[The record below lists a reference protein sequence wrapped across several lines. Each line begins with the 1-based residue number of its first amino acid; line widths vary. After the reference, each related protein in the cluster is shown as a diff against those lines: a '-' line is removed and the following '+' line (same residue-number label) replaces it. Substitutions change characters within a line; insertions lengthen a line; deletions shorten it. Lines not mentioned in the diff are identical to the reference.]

1 MRKCEM
7 IRAVIPIS
15 PFLPLSLFSSLFSFL
30 FACVNNIGALFLSFT
45 LANPMTGVGVALE
58 DARPCC
64 CCSTAAVNCNLIF
77 PLRHR
82 HRPSNQHFFPSQSQ
96 SQSHSRKQLK
106 TKNSCVPSPVGNEKL
121 PRFR

>member
-15 PFLPLSLFSSLFSFL
+15 PFLPVSLFSSLFSFL

-64 CCSTAAVNCNLIF
+64 STAAVNRNLIF

>member
-64 CCSTAAVNCNLIF
+64 CCSTAAVNFTVTITL
-77 PLRHR
+77 
-82 HRPSNQHFFPSQSQ
+82 SQATENKKFLCSL
-96 SQSHSRKQLK
+96 SGRKREITAISIDEIRVCL
-106 TKNSCVPSPVGNEKL
+106 CVS
-121 PRFR
+121 